1 MKLFILKGSD
11 QADQINLIKSRQSHQ
26 VAQIKLYQIKLN
38 KLMEI
43 KVLKLRYTKQ
53 VGENKWIIL
62 IEID

>member
-43 KVLKLRYTKQ
+43 KVIKSRYTKQ